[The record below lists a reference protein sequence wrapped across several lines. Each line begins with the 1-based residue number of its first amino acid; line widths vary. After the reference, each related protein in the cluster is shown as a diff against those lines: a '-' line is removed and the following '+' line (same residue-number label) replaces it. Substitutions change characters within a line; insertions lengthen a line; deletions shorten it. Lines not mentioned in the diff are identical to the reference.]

1 MFKLELCG
9 EKLVSEVAGFAAEG
23 IEIGDDTGGTA
34 AGGEEGDTEVVT
46 SDLLFEAASVVREAI
61 ALATVLSLAA
71 ACSFNVLVI
80 SVLMAAGSV
89 TAGDLRPLL
98 FFFCRVSL

>member
-34 AGGEEGDTEVVT
+34 AGGEEGDEVVT
-46 SDLLFEAASVVREAI
+46 SDLLFEAASVVRDAI